1 MSPRLTCTVCLCLCL
16 VAACGSTS
24 RRPAPAPAAAST
36 AAPAAPAAA
45 STAAPAAPALDPPQP
60 ALRLPRNFVPTGYR
74 ARLAIDP
81 ARDDFAGAIQIDGEV
96 RERSKGFWL
105 HGRGLKVS
113 AARLTVGGRQG
124 ERSMRV
130 DVAAVGD
137 DLLSLHPA
145 EPVDPGSVTI
155 ALDYTGS
162 FDLVQGTGAYR
173 HTFDG
178 VPYIETQF
186 ESISARRVFPCLDEP
201 DNKVSW
207 QLTLDVPRHLIA
219 VANTAATGET
229 ALDDATK
236 RVVFAPTKPLPSYL
250 IAFGVGP
257 FEIVDAGRTRNGT
270 PLRIIA
276 LKGRAREAQWAAET
290 SARIIQLLEDYFATP
305 YPYDKL
311 DQISR
316 PGPFGGAM
324 ENAGLV
330 TYASRLI
337 MRDPAQITP
346 GERLAWV
353 SVAAHELAHQWF
365 GDLVTTAWW
374 DDIWLN
380 EGFATWLAAKIVAQ
394 FDPAWHPDLLDTATR
409 ESALRADSVVTARR
423 VRQPITNAG
432 DIFQAFDGIT
442 YQKGANIL
450 AMFEQAI
457 GPEKFREGV
466 RAYIAKHRY
475 GSATSADFIAA
486 ISEVAGRDVG
496 PAFRSFLDQAGA
508 PVVRSELRCEPGQP
522 PRLALAQHRYVR
534 PGSPPGPEGTPWQL
548 PVCVAYDRGGQ
559 RGQTC
564 GELTAARAELALDA
578 KACPAWVFANAGG
591 RGYYRIS
598 QPEAALAALRDRGW
612 KLLTP
617 AERLVMFGDVS
628 AFAATGELDVGLE
641 LSLVPR
647 LLAEHNAVATIAAVD
662 SAERARR
669 VLADDQTPRFDAW
682 VRRTFGPTARAL
694 GWQPGP
700 HDDID
705 SQRSRAAVVPLVAW
719 SGDAALRSAA
729 VALARDWRKLGSTM
743 RGPIL
748 EVAAD
753 TDPATFDR
761 LLAAAP
767 VETDPE
773 LRGDLL
779 RAVSRVSNEARLRAA
794 LALALD
800 PRIEVR
806 ELFPLVFA
814 GRDRAQ
820 VRIVDAY
827 FRDHVAE
834 LLARYPTTGEFGAVV
849 LLNTFLRRCDPAQ
862 RDDAAAFVRDHFG
875 KLVGAERVIARGLES
890 LDQCIAA
897 QSLLGPRLAAWLAK
911 LPR

>member
-1 MSPRLTCTVCLCLCL
+1 MLTRLTRMVCLCLL
-16 VAACGSTS
+16 AACGSTP
-24 RRPAPAPAAAST
+24 RPGPER
-36 AAPAAPAAA
+36 AAPAAA
-45 STAAPAAPALDPPQP
+45 PTAPAGPAAPAAPALDPPQP

-81 ARDDFAGAIQIDGEV
+81 ARDGFTGAIEIDGEV

-113 AARLTVGGRQG
+113 AAKLTQG
-124 ERSMRV
+124 ARSMRV
-130 DVAAVGD
+130 DVAPAGE

-145 EPVDPGSVTI
+145 EPVDPGHVTI
-155 ALDYTGS
+155 SLDYTGG

-207 QLTLDVPRHLIA
+207 QLTLDVPKDLIA

-229 ALDDATK
+229 ALDGATK

-257 FEIVDAGRTRNGT
+257 FEVVDASKTRNGT

-276 LKGRAREAQWAAET
+276 LKGRAKEAKWSAET
-290 SARIIQLLEDYFATP
+290 TARIVQLLEDYFATP

-311 DQISR
+311 DQLAR
-316 PGPFGGAM
+316 PTLFGGAM

-330 TYASRLI
+330 TYGSRLI
-337 MRDPAQITP
+337 MRDPAHITP
-346 GERLAWV
+346 GDRLAWV

-394 FDPAWHPDLLDTATR
+394 FDPAWHPDLLDTAAR
-409 ESALRADSVVTARR
+409 EAALRADSVVTARR

-442 YQKGANIL
+442 YQKGANVL

-457 GPEKFREGV
+457 GPDKFRDGV
-466 RAYIAKHRY
+466 RAYLAKHRY
-475 GSATSADFIAA
+475 GSATSADFVAA

-508 PVVRSELRCEPGQP
+508 PVVRSELRCEPGQSP
-522 PRLALAQHRYVR
+522 KLALAQHRYVR
-534 PGSPPGPEGTPWQL
+534 PGSPPAAEGTPWQL
-548 PVCVAYDRGGQ
+548 PVCVAYDRGGA

-564 GELTAARAELALDA
+564 GELTASSAELTLDA

-617 AERLVMFGDVS
+617 AERLIVFGDVS

-647 LLAEHNAVATIAAVD
+647 LLAEHNAVATTAAVD
-662 SAERARR
+662 SVERARR
-669 VLADDQTPRFDAW
+669 LLGDDQIPRFDAW
-682 VRRTFGPTARAL
+682 VRQTFGPTARAL
-694 GWQPGP
+694 SWQPGA
-700 HDDID
+700 HEDVD
-705 SQRSRAAVVPLVAW
+705 SQRSRSAVVPLVAW

-729 VALARDWRKLGSTM
+729 VALAKDWRKLGSTT
-743 RGPIL
+743 RGAIL

-753 TDPATFDR
+753 ADPATFDR

-773 LRGDLL
+773 LRADLL
-779 RAVSRVSNEARLRAA
+779 RAVARVTSEARLRAA

-800 PRIEVR
+800 ARIEVR
-806 ELFPLVFA
+806 EVFPLVFA
-814 GRDRAQ
+814 GRDKAQ

-834 LLARYPTTGEFGAVV
+834 LLARFPTTGEGGAVG
-849 LLNTFLRRCDPAQ
+849 LSNAFLRRCDPVQ

-875 KLVGAERVIARGLES
+875 KLVGAERVLARGLEG

-897 QSLLGPRLAAWLAK
+897 QSLLGPRLAGWLTK
-911 LPR
+911 LPH

>member
-1 MSPRLTCTVCLCLCL
+1 MSSRLTCTVCLPLCL
-16 VAACGSTS
+16 AAACGSTP
-24 RRPAPAPAAAST
+24 RPPAPAPAG
-36 AAPAAPAAA
+36 PAAPATG
-45 STAAPAAPALDPPQP
+45 STAATAAPALDPPQP
-60 ALRLPRNFVPTGYR
+60 ALRLPRNFVPTAYR

-81 ARDDFAGAIQIDGEV
+81 AHDGFAGAIEIEGEV

-113 AARLTVGGRQG
+113 AARMTVAGRGGKQPL
-124 ERSMRV
+124 RV
-130 DVAAVGD
+130 EVAAVGD

-173 HTFDG
+173 HAFDG

-207 QLTLDVPRHLIA
+207 QLTLDVPRQLVA

-229 ALDDATK
+229 PLPSDAATK

-257 FEIVDAGRTRNGT
+257 FDVVDAGRTRNGT
-270 PLRIIA
+270 PIRIIA
-276 LKGRAREAQWAAET
+276 LHGRARQAQWAAET
-290 SARIIQLLEDYFATP
+290 TARIVQLLEDYFGAP

-311 DQISR
+311 DQLAR
-316 PGPFGGAM
+316 PTLFGGAM

-394 FDPAWHPDLLDTATR
+394 FDPAWHPDLLDTAER
-409 ESALRADSVVTARR
+409 ETALRADSVVTARR
-423 VRQPITNAG
+423 VRQPISNAG

-442 YQKGANIL
+442 YQKGASIL
-450 AMFEQAI
+450 AMFERAI
-457 GPEKFREGV
+457 GPDKFRDGV
-466 RAYIAKHRY
+466 RAYIARHRH

-496 PAFRSFLDQAGA
+496 PAFHSFLDQAGA
-508 PVVRSELRCEPGQP
+508 PVVRGELRCEPGQP
-522 PRLALAQHRYVR
+522 PRLALTQRRYVR
-534 PGSPPGPEGTPWQL
+534 PGSPPVPEGTPWQM
-548 PVCVAYDRGGQ
+548 PVCVAYDRGGA

-564 GELTAARAELALDA
+564 GELTAASTELTLDA
-578 KACPAWVFANAGG
+578 GTCPAWVFANAGG

-598 QPEAALAALRDRGW
+598 QPEAALVALRDRGW

-617 AERLVMFGDVS
+617 AELLIVFGDAS
-628 AFAATGELDVGLE
+628 AFAATGELDIGLE

-647 LLAEHNAVATIAAVD
+647 LLAEHNAVATLAAVD
-662 SAERARR
+662 AAQSVRR
-669 VLADDQTPRFDAW
+669 LLGDDQIPRFDAW
-682 VRRTFGPTARAL
+682 IRRTFGPTAHAL
-694 GWQPGP
+694 AWQPGG
-700 HDDID
+700 HDDVD

-729 VALARDWRKLGSTM
+729 VALARGDWHKLGSST

-753 TDPATFDR
+753 ADPATFDR

-779 RAVSRVSNEARLRAA
+779 RAVSRVTREAQLRAA
-794 LALALD
+794 LGLALD
-800 PRIEVR
+800 PRIEVT

-820 VRIVDAY
+820 IRTVDAY

-834 LLARYPTTGEFGAVV
+834 LLARFPTQSEFGAVG
-849 LLNTFLRRCDPAQ
+849 LSGTFLRRCDPAQ

-875 KLVGAERVIARGLES
+875 KLLGAERVIARGLES

-897 QSLLGPRLAAWLAK
+897 QGLLGPRIAAWLAR

>member
-1 MSPRLTCTVCLCLCL
+1 MSPRLTCTVCLCLL
-16 VAACGSTS
+16 AACGSTP
-24 RRPAPAPAAAST
+24 RPPASAAAPAPAST
-36 AAPAAPAAA
+36 AAPAPA
-45 STAAPAAPALDPPQP
+45 STAAAAPALDPPSP

-81 ARDDFAGAIQIDGEV
+81 ARDGFTGAIEIDGEV

-113 AARLTVGGRQG
+113 AARLTQGG
-124 ERSMRV
+124 RSMRV
-130 DVAAVGD
+130 DVAPVGD

-145 EPVDPGSVTI
+145 EPVEPGNATF

-229 ALDDATK
+229 TLDDATK
-236 RVVFAPTKPLPSYL
+236 RVAFAPTKPLPSYL

-276 LKGRAREAQWAAET
+276 LKGRAKEAQWAAET
-290 SARIIQLLEDYFATP
+290 SGRIIQLLEDYFATP

-353 SVAAHELAHQWF
+353 SVASHELAHQWF

-394 FDPAWHPDLLDTATR
+394 FDPAWHPDLLDTTSR
-409 ESALRADSVVTARR
+409 EAALRADSVVTARR
-423 VRQPITNAG
+423 VRQPISNAG

-442 YQKGANIL
+442 YQKGASIL

-457 GPEKFREGV
+457 GPDKFRDGV

-522 PRLALAQHRYVR
+522 PKLALAQHRYVR
-534 PGSPPGPEGTPWQL
+534 PGSPPAPEGTPWQL
-548 PVCVAYDRGGQ
+548 PVCVAYDRGGA

-564 GELTAARAELALDA
+564 GELTAASAELTLDA

-598 QPEAALAALRDRGW
+598 QPEAALVALRDRGW

-617 AERLVMFGDVS
+617 AEHLILFGDVS
-628 AFAATGELDVGLE
+628 AFAATGELDIGLE

-647 LLAEHNAVATIAAVD
+647 LLAEHNSVATTVAVD
-662 SAERARR
+662 AAERARR
-669 VLADDQTPRFDAW
+669 VLADDQRARFEAW
-682 VRRTFGPTARAL
+682 IRRTFGPTARAL
-694 GWQPGP
+694 GWQPGA
-700 HDDID
+700 HEDID

-719 SGDAALRSAA
+719 AGDTALRSAA
-729 VALARDWRKLGSTM
+729 VALARDWRKLGAAT
-743 RGPIL
+743 RGAIL
-748 EVAAD
+748 EIAAD

-800 PRIEVR
+800 PRIETR

-814 GRDRAQ
+814 GRDRPQ
-820 VRIVDAY
+820 VRVVDA
-827 FRDHVAE
+827 FLRDHIAE
-834 LLARYPTTGEFGAVV
+834 LLARYPTSGEQFGAVA
-849 LLNTFLRRCDPAQ
+849 LSNAFLRRCDPAQ
-862 RDDAAAFVRDHFG
+862 RDDAAAFVREHFG
-875 KLVGAERVIARGLES
+875 KLVGAERAIARGLEG

-897 QSLLGPRLAAWLAK
+897 QGLLGPRLTGWLAK